1 MATHDCRYSLTVL
14 APQAAGPN
22 PRGVGPAPARHRTP
36 LCLGLAIAFA
46 IVLTLAVPA
55 GAQDKQWI
63 GPYDGWW
70 NNAANWSPAGVPGTG
85 DFVQVTTTPSVDVVN
100 YANPAGASVVLGDLT
115 IDHAEFHQSQ
125 DTLATEW
132 ETVGLQPASPGPAI
146 FVHGG
151 GTNAVTNT
159 LVLGHQSGSVGVYF
173 LGGPSPDNAALSARD
188 EAVGYG
194 GEGDLLQGG
203 GTNTVSDGLWLGVE
217 AGSQGVY
224 ILAGGTLNV
233 GRIVNGAGTGSLF
246 IGGGTLNVLGGGV
259 DVDTLVVGGVSG
271 GNGSHTLSGTQTI
284 TAGTES
290 IGRGNTT
297 GTFTQTGGTNTV
309 TSRLDLAYSNPWG
322 PSTGSGT
329 YHLQG
334 GTLTAP
340 TVQVNSGGTFDFTGG
355 TLSVDTFN
363 GDLVN
368 AGGTLRVG
376 LTGTTTTINGDYTE
390 TDPNAALWF
399 EIGGLVTSEYDVL
412 DVQGALTFG
421 RGAILYYYSFTNG
434 FVPSPGDYFDII
446 IADQINGSVGEAYD
460 PIYDI
465 RVSPEIIPVAGGRQ
479 ALRMWILAVPEPLSM
494 ALVGTG
500 LLGLMVLRRRQV

>member
-36 LCLGLAIAFA
+36 LCLGLAVA

-63 GPYDGWW
+63 GPADGWW
-70 NNAANWSPAGVPGTG
+70 NNAANWSPAGMPGTG
-85 DFVQVTTTPSVDVVN
+85 DLVQVSGSSVDVVN
-100 YANPAGASVVLGDLT
+100 YANPASASVVLGDLT
-115 IDHAEFHQSQ
+115 IDVGEFAQYQ
-125 DTLATEW
+125 DTLATDW
-132 ETVGLQPASPGPAI
+132 ETVGLQPASSSV

-151 GTNAVTNT
+151 GTNTVTNT
-159 LVLGHQSGSVGVYF
+159 LVLGHQSGSVGDYF
-173 LGGPSPDNAALSARD
+173 LAAPSPDNAALSANQ
-188 EAVGYG
+188 EVVGYG
-194 GEGDLLQGG
+194 GQGAFIQGG
-203 GTNTVSDGLWLGVE
+203 GTNTVSDGLWLGANVGAE
-217 AGSQGVY
+217 GRY
-224 ILAGGTLNV
+224 YLAGGTLNV

-246 IGGGTLNVLGGGV
+246 IGGGTLNVLGGDV
-259 DVDTLVVGGVSG
+259 DVDALVVGGLTA

-284 TAGTES
+284 TAGTET
-290 IGRGNTT
+290 IGQSGT
-297 GTFTQTGGTNTV
+297 GVFTQTGGTNTV
-309 TSRLDLAYSNPWG
+309 TDQLVLGSGS
-322 PSTGSGT
+322 SSSGT

-363 GDLVN
+363 GNLVN
-368 AGGTLRVG
+368 GGGGLDVG
-376 LTGTTTTINGDYTE
+376 LTGTTTTIHGDYTE

-434 FVPSPGDYFDII
+434 FVPTPGDYFDII

-500 LLGLMVLRRRQV
+500 LLGLMALRRRQV